1 MSEKEEKNKNK
12 SDDNVVNQSAR
23 GITNLIFVQVITKLF
38 TFLLNQLIIRYLT
51 PSIIGITTYLD
62 FIYSTVLFFSRES
75 LRLSIQRIQNDSNS
89 DRSKANQKVVNFG
102 RLALIIALPILLVVG
117 YWQANYS
124 MITTTLVQLPF
135 HVLTVTLVFLLIV
148 LELVT
153 EPIYCLYQFQ
163 LDFGKRSKFE
173 GLAILV
179 KCVVTFMAVMVVR
192 KYAVSQ
198 DYFTG
203 AAISGFALGQFSY
216 SFTLFVCYF
225 VSFKN
230 EYSSKDVSY
239 SLVQVKDDKEVYY
252 FQPDILVLV
261 RGFFVQMI
269 FKQFL
274 TEGDKLLISYLCTIE
289 EQGVYAVIA
298 NYGSMV
304 ARLLFQPLEES
315 TRLMFTKLL
324 NGAGNDN
331 SKYTQS
337 YRYLKLISVFYFNL
351 SLLILFAGVT
361 NGSFL
366 LKILMGG
373 KASNWADT
381 NIFEVFPQYV
391 VYIPFLAFNGI
402 LEALF
407 SCMATTSDLQSFSKF
422 MTFITVAI
430 LAILY
435 LLIDRLDLRISGLI
449 LANIINM
456 IFRIVYCYLQIE
468 SYYLEHGIGI
478 SLGNVL
484 RYTSPSIAVTGVVW
498 AAQLA
503 VIGKYTTSFLQLILS
518 AGMSVVVL
526 LLLLVLERENLKQP
540 LAKFIKRKSE

>member
-1 MSEKEEKNKNK
+1 MSEKKKLSE
-12 SDDNVVNQSAR
+12 DTVVNQSAR

-75 LRLSIQRIQNDSNS
+75 LRLSIQRIQNDSNR
-89 DRSKANQKVVNFG
+89 DRNKANQKVVNFG
-102 RLALIIALPILLVVG
+102 RLALIISLPILLVVG

-135 HVLTVTLVFLLIV
+135 YRLIITLVFLLIV

-153 EPIYCLYQFQ
+153 EPFYCLYQFQ

-179 KCVVTFMAVMVVR
+179 KCVVTFVSVMVVR

-203 AAISGFALGQFSY
+203 AAIGGFALGQFGY

-230 EYSSKDVSY
+230 EYSIKDVSY

-274 TEGDKLLISYLCTIE
+274 TEGDKLLISFLCTIE

-324 NGAGNDN
+324 NGAGNDS
-331 SKYTQS
+331 SKCTQS
-337 YRYLKLISVFYFNL
+337 YRYLKLISIFYFNL

-407 SCMATTSDLQSFSKF
+407 SCMATTADLQSFSKF

-435 LLIDRLDLRISGLI
+435 SLIDRLDLRISGLI

-456 IFRIVYCYLQIE
+456 SFRIVYCYLQIQR
-468 SYYLEHGIGI
+468 YYLEYGIGI
-478 SLGNVL
+478 SLGNIL
-484 RYTSPSIAVTGVVW
+484 KYATPSIAVTGVVW

-503 VIGKYTTSFLQLILS
+503 VVGKYTTSFLQLILS

-540 LAKFIKRKSE
+540 LARFIKRKPE